1 MTVKAAT
8 RRPEVATR
16 RVGYVVA
23 VLVNAALLY
32 AINVWP
38 GWEAVPF
45 LTQDMWLVTGLINAS
60 IIVNLVANVLF
71 LAQDPPWLKALGDL
85 LTTAVGMVALG
96 RIWQVCPVDF
106 GGSSFNWELVTR
118 VVLVVGIVG
127 SAIGIVAAFASL
139 VKHLRRQA
147 D

>member
-1 MTVKAAT
+1 
-8 RRPEVATR
+8 
-16 RVGYVVA
+16 
-23 VLVNAALLY
+23 
-32 AINVWP
+32 
-38 GWEAVPF
+38 
-45 LTQDMWLVTGLINAS
+45 MWLVTGLINAS

-71 LAQDPPWLKALGDL
+71 LAQDPLWLKALGDL
-85 LTTAVGMVALG
+85 LTTAVGMIALV
-96 RIWQVCPVDF
+96 RIWQVFPVDF
-106 GGSSFNWELVTR
+106 GDSSFNWELVTR

>member
-1 MTVKAAT
+1 MTVKAAA

-23 VLVNAALLY
+23 LLVNAALIY

-60 IIVNLVANVLF
+60 IIVNLVANVL
-71 LAQDPPWLKALGDL
+71 LLVQDPLWLKALGDL
-85 LTTAVGMVALG
+85 FTTAVGMVALV
-96 RIWQVCPVDF
+96 RIWQVFPVDF

-127 SAIGIVAAFASL
+127 SAIGIVAALASL
-139 VKHLRRQA
+139 VKNSPRS
-147 D
+147 